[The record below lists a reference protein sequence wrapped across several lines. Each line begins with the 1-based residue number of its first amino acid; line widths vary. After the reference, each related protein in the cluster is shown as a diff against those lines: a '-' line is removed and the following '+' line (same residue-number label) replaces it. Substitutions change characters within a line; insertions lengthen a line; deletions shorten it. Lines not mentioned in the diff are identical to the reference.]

1 MGRGAIVKKMVEG
14 VRPVAV
20 LFIGAVLSG
29 CAVTA
34 FAQTTK
40 KIPRVGYLSA
50 SSYRE
55 NNGDAFRQGLRELG
69 YVEGKNVIVEFRYA
83 EGRSDRVRQ
92 NAADLVRSNID
103 VIVTGG
109 AADTLAAKESTK
121 TIPIVMSQDAD
132 PVGSGIIASLAH
144 PGGNITGIAS
154 LSSELTGKLLELLKE
169 TFPRVSNVHV
179 LRGPGTGKAR
189 IPRDLE
195 SIAQSLGMK
204 LQFHDV
210 KQPDDLSSALDAIEK
225 ANISALV
232 VGGGPFAT
240 GQRREIVKFANKSRR
255 PAIYYRSEFVDG
267 GGLLSYS
274 PNRAD
279 LARRAAIYVDKILK
293 GTKPAD
299 LPVEQPTKF
308 ELVINLKTA
317 KQIGLTIPPNVLA
330 RADRV
335 IR

>member
-1 MGRGAIVKKMVEG
+1 MNRKKFITILGAIFLTYTVPALSQPAKKV
-14 VRPVAV
+14 
-20 LFIGAVLSG
+20 
-29 CAVTA
+29 
-34 FAQTTK
+34 
-40 KIPRVGYLSA
+40 PRVGHLSA

-69 YVEGKNVIVEFRYA
+69 YVEGKNIIVEFRYA

-92 NAADLVRSNID
+92 NAADLVRSNVD

-132 PVGSGIIASLAH
+132 PVGSGIIASLAR
-144 PGGNITGIAS
+144 PGGNITGLAS

-169 TFPRVSNVHV
+169 TLPRVTNVIM
-179 LRGPGTGKAR
+179 LRGPGTGNAR
-189 IPRDLE
+189 VPRDLE

-204 LQFHDV
+204 LQFRDV
-210 KQPDDLSSALDAIEK
+210 KQPDDLNGALDAIAK

-240 GQRREIVKFANKSRR
+240 GQRNQIVEFASKNRL
-255 PAIYYRSEFVDG
+255 PAIYYRGEFVDG
-267 GGLLSYS
+267 GGLMSYS

-279 LARRAAIYVDKILK
+279 LARRSAIYVDKILK
-293 GTKPAD
+293 GAKPAD
-299 LPVEQPTKF
+299 LPVEQPKKF
-308 ELVINLKTA
+308 EFVINLKTA
-317 KQIGLTIPPNVLA
+317 KQIGLTIPPSVLA
-330 RADRV
+330 RADKV
-335 IR
+335 IK